1 MVMEPKMAG
10 AISNADWAQDEDIAD
25 PSPLPTI
32 PGYRLLIR
40 PLKVQG
46 KTKGAIILPD
56 SFKDDINYLTT
67 VGRVLAVGDLAYK
80 DDEKFPLG
88 PWCQAGD
95 IVCYGKM
102 NGNKLRYKGVNLIML
117 YDDQIIMKIED
128 PSDVDPMFNI
138 AS

>member
-1 MVMEPKMAG
+1 MVMEPKTAG

-25 PSPLPTI
+25 PSPLPII

-46 KTKGAIILPD
+46 KTKGSILLPD

-67 VGRVLAVGDLAYK
+67 VGRVLAVGDLAYADK
-80 DDEKFPLG
+80 EKFPTG
-88 PWCQAGD
+88 PWCQVGD

-102 NGNKLRYKGVNLIML
+102 NGNKIRYKGVNLIML
-117 YDDQIIMKIED
+117 YDDQIIMRIED

>member
-25 PSPLPTI
+25 PSPLPII

-46 KTKGAIILPD
+46 KTKVCILLPD
-56 SFKDDINYLTT
+56 SFKDDTNYLTT
-67 VGRVLAVGDLAYK
+67 VGRVLAVGALAYADK
-80 DDEKFPLG
+80 EKSPNG
-88 PWCQAGD
+88 PWCMKGD

-102 NGNKLRYKGVNLIML
+102 NGNKIRYKGVNLIVL
-117 YDDQIIMKIED
+117 YDDQIIMRIED